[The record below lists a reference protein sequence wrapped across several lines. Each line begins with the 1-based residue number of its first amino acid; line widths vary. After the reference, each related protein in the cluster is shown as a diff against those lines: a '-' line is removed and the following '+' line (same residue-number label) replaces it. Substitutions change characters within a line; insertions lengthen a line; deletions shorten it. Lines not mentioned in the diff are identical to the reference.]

1 MFIPRLCSTVVLL
14 ALFGASI
21 FLNNLIG
28 RFIFVLLALFLSFFV
43 TRELCAMLR
52 NVGMETYSFGLCS
65 VNTLIVFFQGL
76 FCLVSPLK
84 YRENLFFFY
93 AFLFFLL
100 PVLMFLLVLAVKNSE
115 SALKKTWNSFG
126 VFFVLIIPILL
137 LAGLYQFGLSRPISR
152 MNDFNVLFLFFI
164 LATKIGDI
172 GAYVTGTLS
181 NKLLPGGN
189 HKMIPSISPGKSY
202 EGAAGG
208 LFFTI
213 LLCLF
218 FHWKTGF
225 VVSVTS
231 AIVTGIL
238 FFFGGMAGDLAES
251 ALKRACKV
259 KDSGHTIPG
268 IGGIYDLVDSP
279 MMTAPIFCLLVL
291 IQIAGLLE
299 FFRI

>member
-28 RFIFVLLALFLSFFV
+28 RSIFVLLALFLSFFV

-52 NVGMETYSFGLCS
+52 NIGMETYSFGLCS

-137 LAGLYQFGLSRPISR
+137 LAGLYQFGLSRPVSR
-152 MNDFNVLFLFFI
+152 MNEFNVLFLFFI

-279 MMTAPIFCLLVL
+279 MMTAPIFYILLIL
-291 IQIAGLLE
+291 EQNFNLE

>member
-28 RFIFVLLALFLSFFV
+28 HSVFILLALFLSFFV
-43 TRELCAMLR
+43 TKELCAMLR
-52 NVGMETYSFGLCS
+52 NIGMETFLYPLCIF
-65 VNTLIVFFQGL
+65 NTALAGCIFLFYNSKYQL
-76 FCLVSPLK
+76 LAFCLMLAILPILA
-84 YRENLFFFY
+84 L
-93 AFLFFLL
+93 LFLL
-100 PVLMFLLVLAVKNSE
+100 GVKNSE
-115 SALKKTWNSFG
+115 MKLKKLFHTFAA
-126 VFFVLIIPILL
+126 FFLFIIPIFFIINIYIYGRQLVVSEEK
-137 LAGLYQFGLSRPISR
+137 YS
-152 MNDFNVLFLFFI
+152 FNVLFLFFI

-279 MMTAPIFCLLVL
+279 MMTAPIFYILLIL
-291 IQIAGLLE
+291 EQNFNLE